1 MGRVAAARGDDGG
14 RGRQP
19 LARPFFTEGQAANA
33 AGHWVEAALRRTVDG
48 GLSGTA
54 WLGLGQLFFSHTK
67 TIASGHWLGT
77 ETGRVNSFNA
87 KSAAL
92 LIRV

>member
-1 MGRVAAARGDDGG
+1 MGRVGAPVGG
-14 RGRQP
+14 
-19 LARPFFTEGQAANA
+19 
-33 AGHWVEAALRRTVDG
+33 AGHPSPDPPLLKGKLPKLQVTGWRPLCRERFGGGG

-54 WLGLGQLFFSHTK
+54 WLGLAQLFFSHTK

-77 ETGRVNSFNA
+77 ETGRVNHVNA

-92 LIRV
+92 FIRV